1 MSRTGTLTALDIAET
16 LTALR
21 GDNQPKN
28 YAERITIPEHRL
40 LIASDVHVP
49 YHDEELVARFIE
61 HAAREKFAAIVWLG
75 DLMDNPTFSHWDRE
89 DLRTTF
95 ENELEQV
102 EGIIRL
108 AAKAVKKQYWSIGNH
123 ETRWMRRLS
132 YQARMEH
139 LAKIAGLGDLLA
151 NGKLVVT
158 DNPSLDAEYGAWM
171 LVHPHE
177 YGATPLVVPGKLAD
191 KYQQNVISAHAHHWG
206 MGMSPS
212 GQFQVVESGCLL
224 EPDYVAYINNQVTT
238 HRRWVKGYVALEHGE
253 VTMHR

>member
-1 MSRTGTLTALDIAET
+1 MALTALEIADA
-16 LTALR
+16 LTTAR
-21 GDNQPKN
+21 GGVIPKN
-28 YAERITIPEHRL
+28 YAERLLIPEHRL

-49 YHDEELVARFIE
+49 YHDEQLVAEFIE
-61 HAAREKFAAIVWLG
+61 RASREKYDAIVWLG

-89 DLRTTF
+89 DLHTTF
-95 ENELEQV
+95 ENELTQV
-102 EGIIRL
+102 EYIIRL

-151 NGKLVVT
+151 SGKLVVS
-158 DNPSLDAEYGAWM
+158 DNPSLDAEYSSWM
-171 LVHPHE
+171 LTHPHE

-206 MGMSPS
+206 QGMSPS
-212 GQFQVVESGCLL
+212 GEYLVVESGCLL
-224 EPDYVAYINNQVTT
+224 EPDYVAYINNQVTS
-238 HRRWVKGYVALEHGE
+238 HRRWVKGYVALDFGE
-253 VTMHR
+253 VTLHR